1 MSRLRHI
8 TVVAVFGLTGISFML
23 DALRVYPRLN
33 TISGPYFNTQLDILE
48 GIAFLIAAFGL
59 YRFDPRSRYFA
70 MFLAAF
76 SLLVGALALLF
87 VPGVVT
93 LLWTAAWLL
102 VLWWLL
108 SPSVQNRFVAATAR
122 SRTA

>member
-1 MSRLRHI
+1 MSKLRHI

-59 YRFDPRSRYFA
+59 YRFDLRSRYFA